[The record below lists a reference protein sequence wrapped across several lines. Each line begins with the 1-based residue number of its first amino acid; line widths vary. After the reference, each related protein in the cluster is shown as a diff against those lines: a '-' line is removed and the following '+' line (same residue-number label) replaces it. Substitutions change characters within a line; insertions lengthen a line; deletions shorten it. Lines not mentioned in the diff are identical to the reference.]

1 MSEPH
6 MPEHQQEPDDYWEPT
21 RKKSYLTDTEDVDI
35 RREDKEEQEREYWTS
50 RDNFGEDCSPK

>member
-1 MSEPH
+1 